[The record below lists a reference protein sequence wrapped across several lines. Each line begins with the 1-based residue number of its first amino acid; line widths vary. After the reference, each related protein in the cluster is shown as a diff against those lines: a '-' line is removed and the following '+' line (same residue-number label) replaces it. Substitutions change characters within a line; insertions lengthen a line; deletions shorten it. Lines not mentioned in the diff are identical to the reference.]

1 MRGEVPERSK
11 AAVLKIVRHV
21 YHWPHSGVLCAHGA
35 RAPRDPPYHVLRREP
50 EGGIVRRILALVAV
64 LVLSPSCPGPV
75 QAGEVLHDAEYYISK
90 AQNAERWAAD
100 DEAVDEKLT
109 AFREGNGGRPPNIL
123 YILIDDIG
131 FGDLGSETLNSI
143 RGYRTPSINQFAREG
158 MRLSRMYTE
167 PSCTPTR
174 VAFMTG
180 RQPYR
185 NGMGNTAVD
194 ISGFGLADEE
204 VTLAEIL
211 SEAGYNTVHIGKW
224 HMGDIKEAWPNFQG
238 FDYAAFPIHQ
248 QGQLTIF
255 HDDAADEE
263 VSIGIGDNN
272 YDDRY
277 TMDRWLRT
285 DASSM
290 VTGVEGNRN
299 EPVREVHMKPGERWT
314 EAKYEEMN
322 QRYQDQA
329 MEQLQSLAK
338 RDEPFF
344 LQYWPLYPLT
354 GPRTAYD
361 EYTTPNGGTYVE
373 KMKLVDQWIGELMAE
388 MERLGV
394 ADDTLVIIMGDN
406 GHFTK
411 YSPQSGYT
419 PMIFRGGKGSTTEG
433 GVRVD
438 AFVRWPGMVEADTVA
453 GDIVHV
459 TDLFT
464 TIARLGGAT
473 DGIPT
478 DRIIDGIDQTSLML
492 NGDTHGR
499 RDYVFLYNIN
509 KLEAVVKEQYKLAI
523 PGGNLEN
530 AILADFYDL
539 FRDPQEKYPVS
550 TEIGAWG
557 GAKFVRMVQR
567 HMKRKAR
574 YADAGPAI
582 GMPYEGI
589 ENLRPESK
597 AAVQEF
603 LFMMKSPEM

>member
-1 MRGEVPERSK
+1 MKPSLRK
-11 AAVLKIVRHV
+11 LTAALTLGLL
-21 YHWPHSGVLCAHGA
+21 PFAT
-35 RAPRDPPYHVLRREP
+35 
-50 EGGIVRRILALVAV
+50 
-64 LVLSPSCPGPV
+64 PV
-75 QAGEVLHDAEYYISK
+75 HAQNNNIAHDAEYYILE
-90 AQNAERWAAD
+90 AQHGEKWALEDAELDA
-100 DEAVDEKLT
+100 KL
-109 AFREGNGGRPPNIL
+109 AEFKERNGGKPPNIL

-131 FGDLGSETLNSI
+131 FGDLGSKTLNSI
-143 RGYRTPSINQFAREG
+143 RGYETPAINEIAREG

-194 ISGFGLADEE
+194 ISGFGLAGKE
-204 VTLAEIL
+204 VTLAELL
-211 SEAGYNTVHIGKW
+211 SDAGYNTSHIGKW

-263 VSIGIGDNN
+263 VSIGIGSNN
-272 YDDRY
+272 YDAKY
-277 TMDRWLRT
+277 TIDGWLRT
-285 DASSM
+285 DAASM
-290 VTGVEGNRN
+290 VTGVEGTRDQN
-299 EPVREVHMKPGERWT
+299 VMEVHMEAGERWN
-314 EAKYEEMN
+314 EAKYHEMN
-322 QRYQDQA
+322 VRYQNQA
-329 MEQLQSLAK
+329 MEQLRELAAK
-338 RDEPFF
+338 DEPFF

-354 GPRTAYD
+354 GPRVTTD
-361 EYTTPNGGTYVE
+361 QYTTPNGGTYVE

-388 MERLGV
+388 MDTLGV
-394 ADDTLVIIMGDN
+394 ADNTLVIVMGDN

-438 AFVRWPGMVEADTVA
+438 AFVRWPGMIEADSVV

-459 TDLFT
+459 TDLFS
-464 TIARLGGAT
+464 TIARLGEAT

-478 DRIIDGIDQTSLML
+478 DRVIDGIDQTSLFL
-492 NGDTHGR
+492 NGETHGR
-499 RDYVFLYNIN
+499 RDFVFLYNIN

-523 PGGNLEN
+523 PGGNIDN

-557 GAKFVRMVQR
+557 GAKFVRMIQR
-567 HMKRKAR
+567 HLKRKAK
-574 YADAGPAI
+574 YPDEGPAI

-589 ENLRPESK
+589 DNLRPESK
-597 AAVQEF
+597 KAVEEF
-603 LFMMKSPEM
+603 LFMIKSPEL

>member
-1 MRGEVPERSK
+1 MNKLVIMLLVSVMAASVSAAEAARGK
-11 AAVLKIVRHV
+11 
-21 YHWPHSGVLCAHGA
+21 
-35 RAPRDPPYHVLRREP
+35 
-50 EGGIVRRILALVAV
+50 LA
-64 LVLSPSCPGPV
+64 
-75 QAGEVLHDAEYYISK
+75 HDAEYYILQQQHGK
-90 AQNAERWAAD
+90 AWEAEDKALDQQLA
-100 DEAVDEKLT
+100 
-109 AFREGNGGRPPNIL
+109 AFRKKNGGKPPNIF

-131 FGDLGSETLNSI
+131 FGDLGSETLNMV
-143 RGYRTPSINQFAREG
+143 RGYKTPSINQFAREG
-158 MRLSRMYTE
+158 MRLGRMYTE

-180 RQPYR
+180 RQPHR
-185 NGMGNTAVD
+185 NGMGNTSVD
-194 ISGFGLADEE
+194 ISGFGLAGKE
-204 VTLAEIL
+204 VTLAEVL
-211 SEAGYNTVHIGKW
+211 SRVGYNTVHIGKW
-224 HMGDIKEAWPNFQG
+224 HMGDIKESWPNYQG

-277 TMDRWLRT
+277 TLDRWLRT

-290 VTGVEGNRN
+290 VTGVEGYRN
-299 EPVREVHMKPGERWT
+299 KPVREVHMKAGERWT
-314 EAKYEEMN
+314 EAKYEAMN
-322 QRYQDQA
+322 QRYQKQT
-329 MEQLQSLAK
+329 MEQLRKLAK
-338 RDEPFF
+338 QDKPFF

-373 KMKLVDQWIGELMAE
+373 KMKLLDQWIGDLLAE
-388 MERLGV
+388 MENLGV
-394 ADDTLVIIMGDN
+394 ADNTLVVIMGDN

-419 PMIFRGGKGSTTEG
+419 PMIYRGGKGSTTEG

-438 AFVRWPGMVEADTVA
+438 AFVRWPGMIEAASVA

-473 DGIPT
+473 DGIPR
-478 DRIIDGIDQTSLML
+478 DRIIDGIDQTALL
-492 NGDTHGR
+492 LKGDSHGR
-499 RDYVFLYNIN
+499 RDHVFIYNIE

-523 PGGNLEN
+523 PGGNIEN

-539 FRDPQEKYPVS
+539 FRDPQERYPVS

-567 HMKRKAR
+567 HMKRKAK
-574 YADAGPAI
+574 YPSEGPAI
-582 GMPYEGI
+582 GMPYDGI

>member
-1 MRGEVPERSK
+1 MK
-11 AAVLKIVRHV
+11 
-21 YHWPHSGVLCAHGA
+21 
-35 RAPRDPPYHVLRREP
+35 RRLY
-50 EGGIVRRILALVAV
+50 ILTSIALVVASSQGLANDIV
-64 LVLSPSCPGPV
+64 
-75 QAGEVLHDAEYYISK
+75 HDAEYYISA
-90 AQNAERWAAD
+90 AQNGEKWAAD
-100 DEAVDEKLT
+100 DKRVDEQLA
-109 AFREGNGGRPPNIL
+109 AFREKNGGKPPNIF

-131 FGDLGSETLNSI
+131 FGDLGSETLNSL
-143 RGYRTPSINQFAREG
+143 RGYKTPSINEFAREG
-158 MRLSRMYTE
+158 MRMARMYTE

-185 NGMGNTAVD
+185 NGMGNTSVD
-194 ISGFGLADEE
+194 ISGFGLAGKE
-204 VTLAEIL
+204 VTLAESL
-211 SEAGYNTVHIGKW
+211 SEVGYNTVHIGKW

-272 YDDRY
+272 YDDRF
-277 TMDRWLRT
+277 TMDHWLRT

-290 VTGVEGNRN
+290 VMGVEGYRDQN
-299 EPVREVHMKPGERWT
+299 VREVGMESGERWN
-314 EAKYEEMN
+314 EAKYHEMN
-322 QRYQDQA
+322 VRYQDQA
-329 MEQLQSLAK
+329 MEQLRKLAAEDK
-338 RDEPFF
+338 PFF
-344 LQYWPLYPLT
+344 LNYWPLYPLT
-354 GPRTAYD
+354 GPRTTTD
-361 EYTTPNGGTYVE
+361 EYTTPNGGNYVE
-373 KMKLVDQWIGELMAE
+373 KMKLVDSWIGDLMTE
-388 MERLGV
+388 MDNLGI
-394 ADDTLVIIMGDN
+394 ADNTLVVIMGDN

-419 PMIFRGGKGSTTEG
+419 SMIFRGGKGSTTEG

-438 AFVRWPGMVEADTVA
+438 AFVRWPGMIEADSVV

-464 TIARLGGAT
+464 TMARLGGAT
-473 DGIPT
+473 KEIPT
-478 DRIIDGIDQTSLML
+478 DRVIDGIDQTALMFE
-492 NGDTHGR
+492 GETHGR

-509 KLEAVVKEQYKLAI
+509 TLEAAVKEQYKLAI
-523 PGGNLEN
+523 PGGNIQN

-539 FRDPQEKYPVS
+539 FRDTRERYPVS

-567 HMKRKAR
+567 HMARKAK
-574 YADAGPAI
+574 YPDEGPAT

-597 AAVQEF
+597 AAVEQ
-603 LFMMKSPEM
+603 FMFMQKTPGM

>member
-1 MRGEVPERSK
+1 MIRGIARSITTLSLATLLS
-11 AAVLKIVRHV
+11 AATHAKDIV
-21 YHWPHSGVLCAHGA
+21 
-35 RAPRDPPYHVLRREP
+35 
-50 EGGIVRRILALVAV
+50 
-64 LVLSPSCPGPV
+64 
-75 QAGEVLHDAEYYISK
+75 HDAEYYILE
-90 AQNAERWAAD
+90 AQNGERWAAED
-100 DEAVDEKLT
+100 KSIDEKIA
-109 AFREGNGGRPPNIL
+109 AFRERNGGKPPNIF

-143 RGYRTPSINQFAREG
+143 RGYKTPAINEIAREG
-158 MRLSRMYTE
+158 MRVSRMYTE

-185 NGMGNTAVD
+185 SGMGNTAVD

-211 SEAGYNTVHIGKW
+211 SEVGYNTVHIGKW
-224 HMGDIKEAWPNFQG
+224 HMGDIQEAWPNHQG
-238 FDYAAFPIHQ
+238 FDFAAFPIHQ

-263 VSIGIGDNN
+263 VSIGIGNNN
-272 YDDRY
+272 YDDRF
-277 TMDRWLRT
+277 TMDEWLRT
-285 DASSM
+285 DASAM
-290 VTGVEGNRN
+290 VTGVEGERG
-299 EPVREVHMKPGERWT
+299 EEVREVHMQPGERWN
-314 EAKYEEMN
+314 EAKYHEMN
-322 QRYQDQA
+322 VRYQNQTMA
-329 MEQLQSLAK
+329 QLRELASA
-338 RDEPFF
+338 DEPFF

-354 GPRTAYD
+354 GPRTTTD
-361 EYTTPNGGTYVE
+361 EYTTPNGGIYVE

-388 MERLGV
+388 MDELGI
-394 ADDTLVIIMGDN
+394 AENTLLIVMGDN

-419 PMIFRGGKGSTTEG
+419 PMVYRGGKGSTTEG

-438 AFVRWPGMVEADTVA
+438 AFVRWPGMIEPDSVV

-459 TDLFT
+459 TDLYT

-473 DGIPT
+473 DEIPT
-478 DRIIDGIDQTSLML
+478 DRIIDGIDQTALML
-492 NGDTHGR
+492 DGETHGR

-509 KLEAVVKEQYKLAI
+509 ALEAVVKEQYKLAI
-523 PGGNLEN
+523 PGGNIAN

-539 FRDPQEKYPVS
+539 FRDPQERYPVS

-567 HMKRKAR
+567 HMGRKAK
-574 YADAGPAI
+574 YPDEGPAT

-589 ENLRPESK
+589 ANLRPESK

-603 LFMMKSPEM
+603 LFMMQTPGM

>member
-1 MRGEVPERSK
+1 MIPNNPMKTS
-11 AAVLKIVRHV
+11 ANFLA
-21 YHWPHSGVLCAHGA
+21 
-35 RAPRDPPYHVLRREP
+35 
-50 EGGIVRRILALVAV
+50 ILAAAFTL
-64 LVLSPSCPGPV
+64 LP
-75 QAGEVLHDAEYYISK
+75 QADAQIKHDAEYYI
-90 AQNAERWAAD
+90 AAEQNGERWDAEDVAID
-100 DEAVDEKLT
+100 AQLAE
-109 AFREGNGGRPPNIL
+109 FRAKNGNKPPNIF

-131 FGDLGSETLNSI
+131 FGDLGSKTLNSI
-143 RGYRTPSINQFAREG
+143 RGYETPSINKFARDG

-180 RQPYR
+180 RQPHR

-194 ISGFGLADEE
+194 ISGFGLAAKE

-211 SEAGYNTVHIGKW
+211 SESGYNTSHVGKW

-248 QGQLTIF
+248 QGQLTIY

-272 YDDRY
+272 YDARY
-277 TMDRWLRT
+277 TLDNWLRT
-285 DASSM
+285 DAASM
-290 VTGVEGNRN
+290 VTGVEGIRGENVN
-299 EPVREVHMKPGERWT
+299 EVHMVAGERWN
-314 EAKYEEMN
+314 EKKYHEMN
-322 QRYQDQA
+322 VRYQEQA
-329 MEQLQSLAK
+329 MEQLRKLAGK
-338 RDEPFF
+338 DEPFF

-354 GPRTAYD
+354 GPRTTTE
-361 EYTTPNGGTYVE
+361 EYTTPNGGNYVE

-388 MERLGV
+388 METLGV
-394 ADDTLVIIMGDN
+394 ADNTMVVIMGDN

-419 PMIFRGGKGSTTEG
+419 PMIFRGGKGYTTEG

-438 AFVRWPGMVEADTVA
+438 AFVRWPGMVEADTVS

-459 TDLFT
+459 SDLFS
-464 TIARLGGAT
+464 TIARFGGAT
-473 DGIPT
+473 DKIPT
-478 DRIIDGIDQTSLML
+478 DRVIDGIDQASLLL
-492 NGDTHGR
+492 NGETHGR

-523 PGGNLEN
+523 PGGNIDN

-539 FRDPQEKYPVS
+539 FRDPQERNPVS

-557 GAKFVRMVQR
+557 GAKFVRMIQR
-567 HMKRKAR
+567 HLKRKAV
-574 YADAGPAI
+574 YPDEGPAV

-589 ENLRPESK
+589 DNLRPETK

-603 LFMMKSPEM
+603 LFMMKTPEK

>member
-1 MRGEVPERSK
+1 MRIPSLLTLAVSL
-11 AAVLKIVRHV
+11 AAALDAPALGQQNAIV
-21 YHWPHSGVLCAHGA
+21 
-35 RAPRDPPYHVLRREP
+35 
-50 EGGIVRRILALVAV
+50 
-64 LVLSPSCPGPV
+64 
-75 QAGEVLHDAEYYISK
+75 HDAEYYILE
-90 AQNAERWAAD
+90 AQNGQRWEAEDRTLDQQLA
-100 DEAVDEKLT
+100 
-109 AFREGNGGRPPNIL
+109 AFRERNGGRPPNVF

-143 RGYRTPSINQFAREG
+143 RGYRTPAINSFAREG

-185 NGMGNTAVD
+185 NGMGNTSVD
-194 ISGFGLADEE
+194 ISGFGLAGKE

-224 HMGDIKEAWPNFQG
+224 HMGDIRQAWPIHQG

-248 QGQLTIF
+248 QGQLSIF

-277 TMDRWLRT
+277 TLDRWLRT
-285 DASSM
+285 DASAM
-290 VTGVEGNRN
+290 VTGVEGYRDQ
-299 EPVREVHMKPGERWT
+299 PVREVHMRPGERWN
-314 EAKYEEMN
+314 EAKYHEMN
-322 QRYQDQA
+322 VRYQQQA
-329 MEQLQSLAK
+329 MEQLRELAK
-338 RDEPFF
+338 ADEPFF

-354 GPRTAYD
+354 GPRTTTD
-361 EYTTPNGGTYVE
+361 EYTTPNGGIYVE
-373 KMKLVDQWIGELMAE
+373 KMKLVDEWIGELMAE
-388 MERLGV
+388 MEELGV
-394 ADDTLVIIMGDN
+394 ADNTLVIIMGDN

-438 AFVRWPGMVEADTVA
+438 AFVRWPGMIEADSVA

-473 DGIPT
+473 DNIPT
-478 DRIIDGIDQTSLML
+478 DRIIDGIDQTALML
-492 NGDTHGR
+492 EGDTHGR

-523 PGGNLEN
+523 PGGNIAN

-567 HMKRKAR
+567 HLKRKAK
-574 YADAGPAI
+574 YPDEGPAI

-589 ENLRPESK
+589 ENLRPETK

-603 LFMMKSPEM
+603 LFMMKSPEK